1 MIKFL
6 DLPKINARF
15 ESEFKS
21 EFNAFLN
28 SGVYVLGQ
36 GVTTF
41 ESNYADYCGTKY
53 CIGVSNGFDALA
65 LIFKGYLEL
74 GVLQKGDE
82 VIVPAN
88 TFIASIL
95 AIMEVG
101 LKPVLIEPNTDSFN
115 IEASEIEKHISE
127 TTKAI
132 LIVHLYGQLCDVSEI
147 NALAKRNQL
156 LVVEDAAQSTGA
168 IDSLT
173 SKRSGNLCDAAA
185 FSFYPSKNLGA
196 LGDAGAV
203 TTNNK
208 ALADV
213 IFKLRN
219 YGTSSKYV
227 NDVLGVNNRLDEI
240 QALFLNVKLKFLDID
255 NAQRLAIAKRYL
267 IEVKNVKIKLP
278 VFNGLRNHVF
288 HLFVVLVENRDDF
301 INYLESHKVQSGI
314 HYPIPPHKQK
324 ALHRFNELKFP
335 ITEKI
340 HETCVSIPISPVM
353 TKLQVDTVIAIL
365 NGY

>member
-15 ESEFKS
+15 ESEFKA
-21 EFNAFLN
+21 EFNTFLN

-36 GVTTF
+36 GVKTF

-74 GVLQKGDE
+74 GLLQKGDE

-95 AIMEVG
+95 SIIEVG
-101 LKPVLIEPNTDSFN
+101 LKPILIEPNLDSFN
-115 IEASEIEKHISE
+115 IEASEIEKHISG

-147 NALAKRNQL
+147 NTLANHNQL
-156 LVVEDAAQSTGA
+156 LVIEDAAQSTGA
-168 IDSLT
+168 IDNLT

-240 QALFLNVKLKFLDID
+240 QALFLNVKLKFLDAD
-255 NAQRLAIAKRYL
+255 NTQRLVIAQRYL
-267 IEVKNVKIKLP
+267 LEVTNAKIKMP
-278 VFNGLRNHVF
+278 RFNDLRNHVF
-288 HLFVVLVENRDDF
+288 HLFVVLVDNRDHF
-301 INYLESHKVQSGI
+301 IQYLKEHNIEAAI

-324 ALHRFNELKFP
+324 ALQIFNDLKFP
-335 ITEKI
+335 ITDKI
-340 HETCVSIPISPVM
+340 HDTCVSLPISPVM
-353 TKLQVDTVIAIL
+353 TDLEVTTVIKTL
-365 NGY
+365 NDY

>member
-28 SGVYVLGQ
+28 SGMYVLGE
-36 GVTTF
+36 GVKTF
-41 ESNYADYCGTKY
+41 EYNYANYCGTKH

-65 LIFKGYLEL
+65 LIFKGYIEL
-74 GVLQKGDE
+74 GLLKKGDE

-95 AIMEVG
+95 AIIEVG
-101 LKPVLIEPNTDSFN
+101 LKPILIEPNVDSFN
-115 IEASEIEKHISE
+115 IESSEIEKHISAY
-127 TTKAI
+127 TKAI
-132 LIVHLYGQLCDVSEI
+132 LIVHLYGQLCDVAEI

-156 LVVEDAAQSTGA
+156 LVIEDAAQSPGA
-168 IDSLT
+168 IDRLT

-240 QALFLNVKLKFLDID
+240 QAVFLNVKLKFLDAD
-255 NAQRLAIAKRYL
+255 NAQRLAIANRYL
-267 IEVKNVKIKLP
+267 LEVKNSKIKLP
-278 VFNGLRNHVF
+278 TFNGLRNHVF
-288 HLFVVLVENRDDF
+288 HLFVVLVNNRDHF
-301 INYLESHKVQSGI
+301 IDYLESHKVQSGI

-340 HETCVSIPISPVM
+340 HETCVSIPISPIM
-353 TKLQVDTVIAIL
+353 TKLQVDTVIEIL
-365 NGY
+365 NDY

>member
-15 ESEFKS
+15 ESEFKT

-36 GVTTF
+36 GVTAF
-41 ESNYADYCGTKY
+41 ESNYAKYCGTKY
-53 CIGVSNGFDALA
+53 CIGVSNGFDALI

-82 VIVPAN
+82 VVVPAN

-101 LKPVLIEPNTDSFN
+101 LKPILIEPNMDSFN
-115 IEASEIEKHISE
+115 IEASEIEKHISGN
-127 TTKAI
+127 TKAI

-147 NALAKRNQL
+147 NALAKRNRL

-219 YGTSSKYV
+219 YGTASKYI

-240 QALFLNVKLKFLDID
+240 QALFLNVKLKFLDAD
-255 NAQRLAIAKRYL
+255 NAERVAIAKRYL
-267 IEVKNVKIKLP
+267 LEVKNPRIKLP
-278 VFNGLRNHVF
+278 KCNGLRNHVF
-288 HLFVVLVENRDDF
+288 HLFVVMVDNRDHF
-301 INYLESHKVQSGI
+301 IQYLKAHNIQPAI

-324 ALHRFNELKFP
+324 ALKRFNVLKFP

-340 HETCVSIPISPVM
+340 HDTCVSLPISPIM
-353 TKLQVDTVIAIL
+353 TDLEVTSVIKTL
-365 NGY
+365 NDY